1 MDERWVLIQGQPA
14 MGVDRR
20 GVDEEQRASGSE
32 AALSVEILRSGQPIK
47 EAQSVARTQSGML
60 KGSLGLQQESR
71 RKQMDMQSYSVSHH

>member
-1 MDERWVLIQGQPA
+1 

-20 GVDEEQRASGSE
+20 GVDEEQRASE

-60 KGSLGLQQESR
+60 KGSLGLQQEST